1 MTGKPVDPGDPAYRR
16 MWALYNSIPP
26 GPDRGELFLEKVHG
40 PGWKERAM
48 RAGPLT
54 LRLLRRVRELEERVA
69 RIERR
74 LNQPVRLLEWDDVGP
89 IEPAKTPRLDE

>member
-1 MTGKPVDPGDPAYRR
+1 MDKNDPAYQR

-26 GPDRGELFLEKVHG
+26 GPERGELFLEKVHG

-54 LRLLRRVRELEERVA
+54 LQLFRRVRELEERIG

-74 LNQPVRLLEWDDVGP
+74 LTQPVKLLEWDKVDP
-89 IEPAKTPRLDE
+89 IEPIKTAGRDE